1 MKKSKGKAAYA
12 AESEEIMSTTQP
24 IKNKKELQALKHY
37 YRMQKPNPRNYLLI
51 IMGLNSALRISDI
64 LHLTYGNF
72 YDYQKKKWKSHL
84 TVKEQKTG
92 KTNCIY
98 INREIHDT
106 LLHHSSYKDHL
117 SADYLFASQMHP
129 NQPLSRYQA
138 YRIIKEAASYAGL
151 PEYVSCHSLRKT
163 FGYHAWKQGVSPVML
178 MSIYNHS
185 SYQIT
190 KHYLCIDQDD
200 KDAVFLKIKL

>member
-1 MKKSKGKAAYA
+1 
-12 AESEEIMSTTQP
+12 MSTTQP
-24 IKNKKELQALKHY
+24 IKNKKDLQALKDY
-37 YRMQKPNPRNYLLI
+37 YRSKKPNPRNYLLI

-64 LHLTYGNF
+64 LHLTYGDF
-72 YDYQKKKWKSHL
+72 FDYQKKKWKSHL
-84 TVKEQKTG
+84 TLKEQKTG

-98 INREIHDT
+98 INREIHDA
-106 LLHHSSYKDHL
+106 LQRHSGYKEHFPT
-117 SADYLFASQMHP
+117 DYLFASRMHSE
-129 NQPLSRYQA
+129 QPLSRFQA
-138 YRIIKEAASYAGL
+138 YRIIKEAASYAGM

-190 KHYLCIDQDD
+190 KRYLCIDQDD
-200 KDAVFLKIKL
+200 KDEVFLKIRL